1 MPQTGASGMQMTV
14 ATSCEREADKK
25 QIGNIAHTHT
35 TSIWLGMLKLCVLLW
50 AENVAKRKSRNRNQ
64 NVLND
69 NREND
74 FHLARESAT
83 YKLFCNLFL

>member
-1 MPQTGASGMQMTV
+1 MQMTV

-35 TSIWLGMLKLCVLLW
+35 HTHNINLGMLKLCVLLW